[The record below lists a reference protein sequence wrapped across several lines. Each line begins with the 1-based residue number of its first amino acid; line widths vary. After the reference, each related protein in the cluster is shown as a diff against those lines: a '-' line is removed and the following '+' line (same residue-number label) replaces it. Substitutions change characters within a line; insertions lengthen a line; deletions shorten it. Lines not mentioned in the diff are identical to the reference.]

1 MAAEDGNSD
10 RIISDLSVT
19 DKAQSVCV
27 EVNECQEDKIERDL
41 RDNEKSSQTVVI
53 RIEPPAGGAA
63 DETGN
68 EIRQNTDSL
77 NSNNSCE
84 KHENPSLSLT
94 ESENTTESV
103 SSEEGDGI
111 SNPAFVEDE
120 EETEGGINK
129 KKKGHQRRPSCSPNK
144 DIEVNDSFSMAVARI
159 KSGNQYIFDIYCR
172 VYQVGVVR
180 KRTLTSTHL
189 F

>member
-1 MAAEDGNSD
+1 MAAEDGNGD

-144 DIEVNDSFSMAVARI
+144 DIEVNDFCGSSKNQI
-159 KSGNQYIFDIYCR
+159 WNQYIFDIYCR

-180 KRTLTSTHL
+180 KGTLTSTHL